1 MKARIFILAAAVLFS
16 TGGLAIKATG
26 LGAWQVAG
34 LRSGIACLVLVL
46 VYPTVF
52 RTISRRVWPVA
63 IAYAAT
69 LLLFTLATKNTTA
82 ANAIF
87 TQNAS
92 LFWIL
97 LLSRPL
103 LGEPV
108 GPKQIGLAFGLAL
121 GVLCLFLAVPNS
133 QDTAPDP
140 ALGNAFAVGSSLA
153 SGLMI
158 LGIRGLARRE
168 EAGTETALAA
178 TVLGNGLLFLFCL
191 PMMDAPVDLAPADWL
206 WVVYLGAFQI
216 ALAYVWLV
224 RGARGVPAFEIS
236 LLLLL
241 EAVLNPLW
249 TYLVLGERMGSLA
262 VLGGGIVLGVLAVNA
277 LIAPAE
283 D

>member
-1 MKARIFILAAAVLFS
+1 MKARIFILAAALLFS

-52 RTISRRVWPVA
+52 RTINRRVWPVA
-63 IAYAAT
+63 FAYAAT

-108 GPKQIGLAFGLAL
+108 GTKQIGLAFGLAV
-121 GVLCLFLAVPNS
+121 GVLCLFFAGANS
-133 QDTAPDP
+133 QDSAPDP

-168 EAGTETALAA
+168 EAGAETALAA

-191 PMMDAPVDLAPADWL
+191 PIMDAPVGLPATDWL
-206 WVVYLGAFQI
+206 WVIYLGAFQI

-262 VLGGGIVLGVLAVNA
+262 VVGGGIVLGVLVVNA
-277 LIAPAE
+277 LIAPPE

>member
-63 IAYAAT
+63 FAYAAT

-108 GPKQIGLAFGLAL
+108 GTKQIGLAFGLAV
-121 GVLCLFLAVPNS
+121 GVLCLFFAGANS
-133 QDTAPDP
+133 QDSAPNP
-140 ALGNAFAVGSSLA
+140 VLGNAFAVGSSLA

-168 EAGTETALAA
+168 EAGAEGALAA

-191 PMMDAPVDLAPADWL
+191 PIMDAPVGLAATDWL
-206 WVVYLGAFQI
+206 WVIYLGAFQI

-262 VLGGGIVLGVLAVNA
+262 VVGGGIVLGVLVVNA